1 MTPDVLIIG
10 AGGHGRVVLDI
21 LHAVG
26 TYNPI
31 GFVDADPALSGTTI
45 GGLPV
50 LGPTNLLPKLRK
62 QVQGGIVAIGDN
74 RMRLRYAA
82 LMAEHQIPLINAIHP
97 TAAVSASASIGR
109 NIVLCAGAIVG
120 TEAILADSV
129 IVNSNAVVEHE
140 CVIGPGAHIAP
151 GALLA
156 GRVRIGDA
164 AFIGLGAKIIQCLS
178 IGDGAVIGAGAVVLR
193 DVPTQA
199 TAIGIPAQV
208 IKTAGM

>member
-1 MTPDVLIIG
+1 MTPDILIIG

-21 LHAVG
+21 LRAAA

-31 GFVDADPALSGTTI
+31 GFVDADPALAGTTI
-45 GGLPV
+45 SGLPV

-74 RMRLRYAA
+74 RTRLRYAA
-82 LMAEHQIPLINAIHP
+82 LLAEHQIPLINAIHP
-97 TAAVSASASIGR
+97 AAVVSASASIGS

-120 TEAILADSV
+120 TESTLADSV

-140 CVIGPGAHIAP
+140 CVIDPGVHIAP

-156 GRVRIGDA
+156 GRVRIGPG
-164 AFIGLGAKIIQCLS
+164 AFIGLGAKIIQCLT
-178 IGDGAVIGAGAVVLR
+178 IGDHATIGAGAVVIR
-193 DVPTQA
+193 DVPPAA
-199 TAIGIPAQV
+199 TAVGVPARI
-208 IKTAGM
+208 IKIAGA